1 MARLRRFARR
11 ALGALLAIAFVLLL
25 PAMWIGWHC
34 GGFGGGTSEDVR
46 TTVIDTTAATAIGAQ
61 DAGGDNG
68 QYARPEDQ
76 TYLTLPEWY
85 IVYSADEYAAFLAEN
100 PPSAFPYAQAIR
112 QYWDSY
118 RDVCAVT
125 RRRYPFNMG
134 YHLSLYVIGTSF
146 SAEYLIKGF
155 YENTM
160 GRLTEW
166 LGAGEPTAEEEY
178 ARSVAT
184 DFGQF
189 IHTIPWYEYP
199 YAEKLSGLWS
209 STPLWSANPIRQW
222 ERKAVLSAEYGGKAV
237 YAWLIKR
244 GTQGAYAPEEL
255 KIRAVVENLPQDV
268 SNDSS
273 DVSRVSQLDDR
284 TSVVAITRY
293 EAFTDSVQDL
303 FEADVKFVLIAGNDD
318 ILVTVLAPADWAY
331 DLPVGDPLFEMPILT
346 QPQRKRVAIDVD
358 VLELHLLLGE
368 LESRGIEVE
377 HIYDY

>member
-1 MARLRRFARR
+1 MARLLRIARR
-11 ALGALLAIAFVLLL
+11 VLGALLAIAFVLLL
-25 PAMWIGWHC
+25 PAVWIGWHC
-34 GGFGGGTSEDVR
+34 GAFGGGDVGSEEAV
-46 TTVIDTTAATAIGAQ
+46 
-61 DAGGDNG
+61 GDSG

-85 IVYSADEYAAFLAEN
+85 IVYSADEYAASLATN

-112 QYWDSY
+112 QYWVSY

-125 RRRYPFNMG
+125 RKRRYPFNTG

-166 LGAGEPTAEEEY
+166 ISSGEPTAEEAY
-178 ARSVAT
+178 ARSVAV

-199 YAEKLSGLWS
+199 YAEKLGGLWS
-209 STPLWSANPIRQW
+209 STPLWSANPIRPIRQW

-237 YAWLIKR
+237 YAWLIKL
-244 GTQGAYAPEEL
+244 GTQGAYAPEDL
-255 KIRAVVENLPQDV
+255 KIRAVVENLPQDDT
-268 SNDSS
+268 NAFP
-273 DVSRVSQLDDR
+273 DVSRVSQIDDR

-303 FEADVKFVLIAGNDD
+303 VKGDVKFVEIAGNDD
-318 ILVTVLAPADWAY
+318 ILVTVLAPVDWVY
-331 DLPVGDPLFEMPILT
+331 DLSVGDPLFEMPILT
-346 QPQRKRVAIDVD
+346 QPQLKRVAIDVP
-358 VLELHLLLGE
+358 VHGLHLLLGD
-368 LESRGIEVE
+368 LESRPVALE